1 MTAADLAPEEF
12 PGVTPHLVVRS
23 VAEAVA
29 FYQRAFGAD
38 ELQRQSGPDGRIWH
52 CELLVAGGRLLLVE
66 EFPDMGMLAPESIG
80 GTPVMLHIFV
90 TDVDGTFDRAVE
102 AGAEPAM
109 KPLDTFWGDRY
120 AQVIDPLGH
129 RWSFGRRTDDLST
142 EDTAA
147 QARRWSAERGHPA
160 SPADVPESDRPW
172 SR

>member
-23 VAEAVA
+23 VAAAVA
-29 FYQRAFGAD
+29 FYQRVFGAD

-66 EFPDMGMLAPESIG
+66 EFPDMEMRSPQTIG

-90 TDVDGTFDRAVE
+90 TDVDDTFNRAVD

-109 KPLDTFWGDRY
+109 KPVDTFWGDRY
-120 AQVIDPLGH
+120 AQVVDPQGH
-129 RWSFGRRTDDLST
+129 RWSFGLRKDDLSAEQT
-142 EDTAA
+142 GTR
-147 QARRWSAERGHPA
+147 ARRWSAERGHPN
-160 SPADVPESDRPW
+160 SPADVPEDQRGW
-172 SR
+172 S